1 MEQDIIPE
9 SLLSPQVDT
18 VKNLEDL
25 LLIKETD
32 EGLVK
37 ALLWDVDNLF
47 SQLSLLWIHETEHLC
62 ERLKGSKAEIT
73 GRRKVFALP
82 LKLLEERHDEIR

>member
-25 LLIKETD
+25 LLIEETD
-32 EGLVK
+32 ERELK
-37 ALLWDVDNLF
+37 AFLWYVDNLF
-47 SQLSLLWIHETEHLC
+47 SQLSLLWIHEAEHLC
-62 ERLKGSKAEIT
+62 ERLKGSKAEIA
-73 GRRKVFALP
+73 GFGNFFALA
-82 LKLLEERHDEIR
+82 LELIEEGDDKI